1 MSDQPIDISEKVTS
15 YTESGSSVDAIYL
28 DFAKALDKVPHHRLA
43 SKLLSH
49 AIREKVYDWIVEW
62 LKGRHQRVCLGG
74 TLSDWLTMLNTVLQG
89 SVFRPILFLIFI
101 NDLDF
106 SIKSQFADDTK
117 LFRNITNT
125 YDYNELQEDLNNLMK
140 WSEEWQMLF
149 NMDKCK
155 VMHLGRSND
164 SHSYYMNDSDN
175 MSEETDLGIWI
186 SKDSKVS
193 QQCVHAYS
201 KANKLL
207 RVLNRTKYKDV
218 DNLVYLLTTTSSV
231 LYCGLLSSLCQRQVI
246 N

>member
-1 MSDQPIDISEKVTS
+1 
-15 YTESGSSVDAIYL
+15 
-28 DFAKALDKVPHHRLA
+28 
-43 SKLLSH
+43 
-49 AIREKVYDWIVEW
+49 
-62 LKGRHQRVCLGG
+62 
-74 TLSDWLTMLNTVLQG
+74 MLNTVLQG

-106 SIKSQFADDTK
+106 SIKSRFADDTK
-117 LFRNITNT
+117 LFRNITNM

-164 SHSYYMNDSDN
+164 SHSYYMNDSD
-175 MSEETDLGIWI
+175 
-186 SKDSKVS
+186 
-193 QQCVHAYS
+193 
-201 KANKLL
+201 
-207 RVLNRTKYKDV
+207 KDV